1 MRFGTTVISAALALL
16 CAATLVTAQDTAP
29 ADKAAPR
36 IDKIS
41 PESVPMSPAPVG
53 VTINGRLFEKGA
65 VVRGRVKGERG
76 AGVDLETTF
85 EGPAQLRVT
94 LPVALVSKVATL
106 ELRVKNPGG
115 AVSEWTPLEVRATV
129 AVATPTIDRVSPL
142 EVKALA
148 REVFVTAIGRD
159 LVDQAIVTITSVAG
173 TAEVHGHA
181 VRDGLTFKVP
191 DAHLARP
198 GGVTFTITNPGGR
211 ASAPARFDV
220 VDSGTGGG
228 AGSGATDGVAIV
240 SLLPDRVDLRTA
252 TSATVKITAR
262 GANLMSARILLRR
275 EGEASDGKIIPLTTR
290 REAGGAAELT
300 VTLTKAMVREPGD
313 YEVRVFNGDGTQSNW
328 ARLVVVGGPS
338 PIGQPEAIVTA
349 VIPASLTLTSATVT
363 APVEISVRNTGE
375 NAVRVTDFRAIYP
388 DGTVVK
394 LDGSVVVE
402 RAGTG
407 QIRLGVPVDLGGGG
421 GKRADATTKLAI
433 AWGVSTTAGRGPVAE
448 GRHPEKDF
456 ATLTVRNQIARQ
468 PIAREYVA
476 ATAAGDP
483 EGWRFFKPSG
493 DAAVDAAQSADFT
506 LFAEPFA
513 AAAAIKTVELFNYR
527 PGDNDRG
534 LFFLT
539 LTSAETA
546 PGDPRTVRERG
557 TRLGYL
563 VTEAR
568 VGLVPLQ
575 RWVLSDGRRVIN
587 HYLTI
592 EKDPAKL
599 PRQMQRKGWKL
610 DSTIGYVVP
619 VAQ

>member
-16 CAATLVTAQDTAP
+16 CAATLVTAQDTTP
-29 ADKAAPR
+29 LDKTAPR
-36 IDKIS
+36 IEKIS
-41 PESVPMSPAPVG
+41 PESVSVSPAAVD
-53 VTINGRLFEKGA
+53 VTLNGRLFEKEA
-65 VVRGRVKGERG
+65 IVRARVKGERG
-76 AGVDLETTF
+76 AGVDLKTTF
-85 EGPAQLRVT
+85 EGPAQLRVA
-94 LPVALVSKVATL
+94 LPANLVSKATTL

-115 AVSEWTPLEVRATV
+115 AVSEWMPIEVRATV
-129 AVATPTIDRVSPL
+129 VVATPIIDRVSPL
-142 EVKALA
+142 EIKALA
-148 REVFVTAIGRD
+148 REVFVTAYGRD
-159 LVDQAIVTITSVAG
+159 LADRALVTITSVAG
-173 TAEVHGHA
+173 TAEIHGHA

-220 VDSGTGGG
+220 VDGG
-228 AGSGATDGVAIV
+228 AGGGTTDGGASIV

-262 GANLMSARILLRR
+262 GVNLMSARVLLRK

-290 REAGGAAELT
+290 REAGDVAELT
-300 VTLTKAMVREPGD
+300 VTLTKAMVREPGN
-313 YEVRVFNGDGTQSNW
+313 YEVRIFNGDGTQSNW
-328 ARLVVVGGPS
+328 ARLVVVGGSS

-349 VIPASLTLTSATVT
+349 VIPQSVTLTSATVT
-363 APVEISVRNTGE
+363 APVEISVRNTGD
-375 NAVRVTDFRAIYP
+375 NAVRVTDFRAMYP

-394 LDGSVVVE
+394 LEGSVVVE

-407 QIRLGVPVDLGGGG
+407 QIRLAVPVDLGLGG
-421 GKRADATTKLAI
+421 GKRADASTKLAI
-433 AWGVSTTAGRGPVAE
+433 SWGVSTTAGRGLVAE
-448 GRHPEKDF
+448 GRFPEKDF

-468 PIAREYVA
+468 AIAREYVN
-476 ATAAGDP
+476 ATATGDP

-493 DAAVDAAQSADFT
+493 DATVDATQAADFS

-513 AAAAIKTVELFNYR
+513 ASAAIKTVELFNYR

-539 LTSAETA
+539 LTSAEAA
-546 PGDPRTVRERG
+546 PGDQRTVRERG

-592 EKDPAKL
+592 EKDASKL

-610 DSTIGYVVP
+610 ESTIGYVVP
-619 VAQ
+619 VAP